1 MSSAQGATSQL
12 LHVGID
18 ATTWWN
24 DRGFGRFTRELLR
37 ALGQRQNGFRYTLV
51 VDRADDGSLPP
62 GMRVI
67 AGSPGRTLTES
78 AVGSGARS
86 LADLWSM
93 ARVAARERFDLFF
106 YPAVYSYF
114 PLLSRTPSVVAFHD
128 TIAERFPR
136 LIFPTRTNQWL
147 WQAKVT
153 LARLQSTRVLTVSEA
168 SARDITTFLGV
179 PRSRIDVTT
188 EGPSPTFRHLN
199 GLDEAAI
206 RARHQI
212 PGNAKL
218 LVYVGGLNPHKN
230 LLGLLRA
237 LPAVLSGEP
246 TTHVAIVGDVSGKG
260 FFDNVAELR
269 SFVANNPALR
279 SQVHFLGYVP
289 DEQLVELF
297 HVAVALV
304 FPSLW
309 EGFGLPAVE
318 AMAAGLPVLS
328 SSRGSLPEVV
338 GDAGLYFDPESPTE
352 IAAACLQLLGD
363 PALQRKLRRAAEAR
377 VQGFTWERGAEL
389 AEQCFRRALART

>member
-1 MSSAQGATSQL
+1 MSSADGPTSPM

-37 ALGQRQNGFRYTLV
+37 ALGQRQHGFRYTLV
-51 VDRADDGSLPP
+51 VDRADDGSLPQ

-136 LIFPTRTNQWL
+136 MIFPTRTNQLL

-179 PRSRIDVTT
+179 APARIDVTT
-188 EGPSPTFRHLN
+188 EGPSPTFRHLS
-199 GLDEAAI
+199 GLDQAAI

-212 PGNAKL
+212 PDNAQL

-237 LPAVLSGEP
+237 LPTVLSREP

-318 AMAAGLPVLS
+318 AMATGLPVLS
-328 SSRGSLPEVV
+328 SNRGSLPEVV
-338 GDAGLYFDPESPTE
+338 GDAGLYFDPESPAE
-352 IAAACLQLLGD
+352 IAAACLKLLGD
-363 PALQRKLRRAAEAR
+363 DALQRKLRAAAEAR
-377 VQGFTWERGAEL
+377 VLRFTWERGAEL
-389 AEQCFRRALART
+389 AEQCFRRAVGRS